1 MIWLYLIAAILIA
14 WGIAKDLSRRET
26 WLLGFGKI
34 VRKKNPKM
42 YWLTIGLRT
51 LIFLAVIVAAYL
63 RGLAS

>member
-14 WGIAKDLSRRET
+14 GGIVKDLSRRET

-34 VRKKNPKM
+34 VRKQKPKM

-51 LIFLAVIVAAYL
+51 FIFLAVVVAAYFRNL
-63 RGLAS
+63 GS